1 MVKDSYT
8 YVNLVIKPYKFEKVL
23 DLKIEEEINEHTKV
37 YIRGIINEDD
47 VDKYVESASDMDEI
61 EIYLKND
68 DSQDILFA
76 GMVTNINIEAK
87 GNVREL
93 EVYGI
98 SATFL
103 MDIVKKER
111 SYQNKAMTYMD
122 LFNETIKDY
131 PNAGFT
137 DEILEGKNIEKLIV
151 QYRETDWEFAKR
163 LASHFNSFVAPNKY
177 FNGPKFYIG
186 VLKNL
191 KNYNLE
197 EFDYSIKKDLMDYKL
212 KHDNEIEDLME
223 QNLISYEINSE
234 KVLELCQM
242 IEFKNRKLYVYK
254 SIIGIK
260 DSRLHNRYYL
270 MDMKGLARRKKYNE
284 AIKGVSLFG
293 SVADI
298 EKDMVMIK
306 LDIDEN
312 NPKSGSM
319 WFQYST
325 VYSSED
331 GSGWYFMPEKNDR
344 VKLYF
349 PDDKEENAFVESSV
363 NLQSKDQSRRQNPEI
378 KSLATKYGKEI
389 RFQKGSVEIISNGG
403 LLIRLSDNG
412 GIEINSNKEVQIKSD
427 GNIELNSSKILMEGD
442 EGISL
447 KQGEAVLNI
456 LEDITLSGGKVNI
469 E

>member
-8 YVNLVIKPYKFEKVL
+8 YDKIVIKPYKFEKVL
-23 DLKIEEEINEHTKV
+23 DLRIEEEINEHSRV
-37 YIRGIINEDD
+37 YVRGIINEED
-47 VDKYVESASDMDEI
+47 VDKYVESASDMDAI
-61 EIYLKND
+61 EIHLKNEE
-68 DSQDILFA
+68 SQDILFI
-76 GMVTNINIEAK
+76 GIVTNINIEAR

-103 MDIVKKER
+103 MDIVKKEK

-137 DEILEGKNIEKLIV
+137 DETLNGKSIEKLIV

-163 LASHFNSFVAPNKY
+163 LASHFNSFLAASKY
-177 FNGPKFYIG
+177 FNTPKFYIG
-186 VLKNL
+186 ILKNL

-197 EFDYSIKKDLMDYKL
+197 EFDYSIKKDLVDYKL
-212 KHDNEIEDLME
+212 KHDNEIEDLMD

-234 KVLELCQM
+234 KVLEICQS

-254 SIIGIK
+254 SIIEIRG
-260 DSRLHNRYYL
+260 SRLNNRYYL
-270 MDMKGLARRKKYNE
+270 MDMKGLRRREKYNE
-284 AIKGVSLFG
+284 DIKGVSLLG
-293 SVADI
+293 HVSDI
-298 EKDMVMIK
+298 QNDMVMIK
-306 LDIDEN
+306 LDIDKI
-312 NPKSGSM
+312 NPNAGAM
-319 WFQYST
+319 WFPYST

-349 PDDKEENAFVESSV
+349 PDNKEENGYVESSA
-363 NLQSKDQSRRQNPEI
+363 NLEPKNQSRRKNPEI
-378 KSLATKYGKEI
+378 KSLSTKYGKEI
-389 RFQKGSVEIISNGG
+389 RFQKGSVEIISNGE
-403 LLIRLSDNG
+403 LLIRLTDNG
-412 GIEINSNKEVQIKSD
+412 GVEIKSNKEIQIKSD
-427 GNIELNSSKILMEGD
+427 GNIELNSSKILMEGN

-447 KQGEAVLNI
+447 KQGDATLDI
-456 LEDITLSGGKVNI
+456 LEDIALSGGRVNI